1 MIAQTKQK
9 TGGVTHI
16 WPSPTVADLE
26 HIAPEYAAEV
36 YVDEETGRKLYTLIP
51 PASDMSEVDVWREIA
66 AFTLSQDVQG
76 RVFVAPNGKPIEV
89 VDDDNPQYREG
100 FMANLKQFKFGN
112 RVTELLPREE
122 EEQVFYPPSAEH
134 TMELV
139 GYRENG
145 IEKDKDG
152 KERTRWEEYAL
163 ETIETPA
170 YPHGHTVKEKRT
182 HHFNLGSQQD
192 AEHIKDCYYKK
203 QISALVLW
211 EPWEDQLTYLRWLS
225 DKCPN
230 LKIYVFHRYI
240 SPDIKW
246 GVERDGS
253 SGNWQSKFH
262 TKTEALTVPETVDVV
277 VRGLCNVGN
286 ISIWGALPKHGKS
299 YLFLSLMKALLSG
312 KPWLDYFE
320 VSKSKRVVYLVPE
333 VGLRGVMKRLR
344 KLRMVEYL
352 YDPITNPDG
361 RLFIQTLSSADKL
374 KLDSAALLLA
384 VQGADVF
391 VDPLIRYI
399 EGDENNATDQRI
411 LSGKLL
417 DLISAEARSVWC
429 AHHSPKAFKDV
440 TDITTQNVLRG
451 TGEFAAFPDNI
462 FGIMKTKEEASRLYI
477 KCTDARDDDEHL
489 GVFEVEMRPW
499 IDETGDLKL
508 VVEPGTGTPLSKQRK
523 AGRKVDEDKQAKLD
537 FLKTITGSAQEKT
550 DALNKQFNSAHS
562 RETIRLWTKEFD
574 GDKETL

>member
-1 MIAQTKQK
+1 MLTQIQQK

-26 HIAPEYAAEV
+26 QVAPEYVAEV
-36 YVDEETGRKLYTLIP
+36 YEDEETGRKLYTLIP
-51 PASDMSEVDVWREIA
+51 PASDLSEVDIWKEIA
-66 AFTLSQDVQG
+66 GLTLNHDAKG
-76 RVFVAPNGKPIEV
+76 YVFVAPNGKGR
-89 VDDDNPQYREG
+89 DG
-100 FMANLKQFKFGN
+100 FMPNLKRFRLCADRLK
-112 RVTELLPREE
+112 ELVPPDVEE
-122 EEQVFYPPSAEH
+122 KIFYPPSEADD
-134 TMELV
+134 MELL
-139 GYRENG
+139 GYRENPALG
-145 IEKDKDG
+145 TYKDQYG
-152 KERTRWEEYAL
+152 KEHIRCEEYVVDTL
-163 ETIETPA
+163 ETPA
-170 YPHGHTVKEKRT
+170 YPHGHTVKEKRP
-182 HHFNLGSQQD
+182 HHFNLKSQED
-192 AEHIKDCYYKK
+192 AQHIKDCYHKK
-203 QISALVLW
+203 HISALVLW
-211 EPWEDQLTYLRWLS
+211 HPWEDQLTHLEWLS
-225 DKCPN
+225 EKCPN
-230 LKIYVFHRYI
+230 LPIYVFHYYI

-246 GVERDGS
+246 GVERDGVE
-253 SGNWQSKFH
+253 GNWQGKFH
-262 TKTEALTVPETVDVV
+262 TKTQALTIPETVDVV

-299 YLFLSLMKALLSG
+299 YLFLSIMKSLLSAE
-312 KPWLDYFE
+312 PWLGHFE

-352 YDPITNPDG
+352 YDPITNPNG
-361 RLFIQTLSSADKL
+361 RLFVQTLSSADKL

-384 VQGADVF
+384 VRGADVF

-462 FGIMKTKEEASRLYI
+462 FGIMKTNEEASRLYI

-508 VVEPGTGTPLSKQRK
+508 IVEPGTGTPLSKQRK
-523 AGRKVDEDKQAKLD
+523 AGRKVDQDKQAKLA
-537 FLKTITGSAQEKT
+537 FLRTITGSAQEKT
-550 DALNKQFNSAHS
+550 DALNKQFNSEHS
-562 RETIRLWTKEFD
+562 RETVRLWTKEFD
-574 GDKETL
+574 EDKETL